1 MFRNISRTFGKGEDM
16 IGKRDKKETAER
28 VLDVDAS
35 MQGSLV
41 FNDPVNLRINGR
53 FEGTL
58 NTKGNLMIGENAV
71 IDADI
76 SGDSIVIAGKVTGT
90 IRAVK
95 ELKLIAPACVV
106 GEVNTPVLS
115 VAEGAIID
123 GIVRMFS
130 KQNAESPA
138 PLQVTMTPEELS
150 KYLEV
155 EVNMV
160 LDWVNSGKLPGVRDG
175 SAWRFERNKID
186 EWVASG
192 KIK

>member
-1 MFRNISRTFGKGEDM
+1 MFRDISRTFGKEADM
-16 IGKRDKKETAER
+16 VGKRDRKHEGEK

-41 FNDPVNLRINGR
+41 FKDPVNLRINGR

-58 NTKGNLMIGENAV
+58 STKGSLMIGENAV
-71 IDADI
+71 VDADI
-76 SGDSIVIAGKVTGT
+76 AGDSIVIAGKVTGT

-106 GEVNTPVLS
+106 GEVSAPILS
-115 VAEGAIID
+115 VAEGAVID
-123 GIVRMFS
+123 GMVRMLS
-130 KQNAESPA
+130 KPALGAAA
-138 PLQVTMTPEELS
+138 PLQSIMTPEELS

-155 EVNMV
+155 EVNMI

-186 EWVASG
+186 EWVAAG